1 MTEYLVVIQLNHTRM
16 IYKKTNNV
24 RLMKE
29 FIRRL
34 SKTYDVT
41 SVRWIKLNSNR
52 VEKKNRE

>member
-1 MTEYLVVIQLNHTRM
+1 MTEYLVVIQLNHTKM

-24 RLMKE
+24 RLIKE

-34 SKTYDVT
+34 SRTYNVT

-52 VEKKNRE
+52 AKKENRE

>member
-1 MTEYLVVIQLNHTRM
+1 MTEYLVVIQLNHTKM

-24 RLMKE
+24 RLIKE

-34 SKTYDVT
+34 SRTYNVT

-52 VEKKNRE
+52 AEKENRE